1 MLYQGPQEGTGQEP
15 EPRPDCLGP
24 APSGTPKGK
33 GTAEPRQGRGHL
45 QDSASRLGV
54 AEGGGQRALHLEEAA
69 HPTSSSCAPEARAA
83 GSSSSGVPAGEALTA
98 ALTQTFSPH
107 SARSSRSLVST
118 FPSPGPP
125 GPEKEEEPLL
135 SRAQSG
141 LVREQDTRSP
151 SSAPKAHSQV
161 QAPSWRPQSAAPP
174 PSSAQRKPTSMA
186 GPPVGTHLG
195 HRASRALGRQQ
206 PSPGVSAAAR
216 TPREVRSGDEMRPR
230 PLPPPQD
237 PPVREPQPR
246 LLPGFPSLCDMIAP
260 PQTRWWAGELSW

>member
-1 MLYQGPQEGTGQEP
+1 MLYQGPQEGKGQEP

-24 APSGTPKGK
+24 APSATPKGK

-69 HPTSSSCAPEARAA
+69 HPTSSSCFPEARAA

-107 SARSSRSLVST
+107 SARPSRSPVST
-118 FPSPGPP
+118 FASPGPP

-135 SRAQSG
+135 PRAQSG

-161 QAPSWRPQSAAPP
+161 QAPSWTPTRPPIICSEE
-174 PSSAQRKPTSMA
+174 TNIH
-186 GPPVGTHLG
+186 G
-195 HRASRALGRQQ
+195 RASHGDPPWAQGILG
-206 PSPGVSAAAR
+206 PWETAAEPGSVTCSTN
-216 TPREVRSGDEMRPR
+216 TPRG
-230 PLPPPQD
+230 QI
-237 PPVREPQPR
+237 
-246 LLPGFPSLCDMIAP
+246 G
-260 PQTRWWAGELSW
+260 